1 MTDEEAMQAAIDAN
15 PEEMTLKMVFADFL
29 DEHNDPRAAGYRWM
43 GQNGKRAI
51 NWWTAASIVHR
62 DLPIGTH
69 IWGFHDGTGRLTIDD
84 VAPSYCALPQELIKA
99 TIELKAEGMLEYS
112 SYWTL
117 GLTRQNVE
125 DAVALAYATWS
136 PATTE
141 QTSSAP
147 TECTPEPSSK
157 RRAVRRSK
165 TGRKPSGRSR
175 KAS

>member
-15 PEEMTLKMVFADFL
+15 PEDMTLKMAFADFL
-29 DEHNDPRAAGYRWM
+29 DERNDPRAAGYRWM

-51 NWWTAASIVHR
+51 NWWTANQFLRQVAPR
-62 DLPIGTH
+62 GAH
-69 IWGFHDGTGRLTIDD
+69 IWGFHDGIGRISINEI
-84 VAPSYCALPQELIKA
+84 APEYCTLPQELLRE

-112 SYWTL
+112 SCWTL
-117 GLTRQNVE
+117 GLTRRNVE

-136 PATTE
+136 LSTTE

-157 RRAVRRSK
+157 PRAARRSK
-165 TGRKPSGRSR
+165 TGRKPSGRPR
-175 KAS
+175 KVS